1 MQRRSF
7 KHMLSFPDRLA
18 QEGKSLK
25 HRAHKIRRGKER
37 EMLLRKASHLET
49 AVQINEWFSSSN
61 LQASK

>member
-7 KHMLSFPDRLA
+7 KHMLSFQDRLA

-37 EMLLRKASHLET
+37 EMLMRKASQLET
-49 AVQINEWFSSSN
+49 AFQINEWLSSPD
-61 LQASK
+61 LQAPK

>member
-1 MQRRSF
+1 
-7 KHMLSFPDRLA
+7 MLSFPDRLA

-37 EMLLRKASHLET
+37 EMLLRKASQLET
-49 AVQINEWFSSSN
+49 AVQINEWLSSPD